1 MKTADHIDRAA
12 STADGLA
19 GRLSERRRAR
29 GLTQGQVAVRLG
41 VSRQAVSKWEMGRS
55 APDLENLALLAELFS
70 CTVDELLIG
79 DAEAP
84 DGAPREA
91 RPADAADG
99 HGRTG
104 ADGRAP
110 SEAASR
116 QVGPTPSE
124 TERIA
129 RDNRCIVCSVMVRGA
144 LIGLELTLVSRAGAA
159 RPDPYDAA
167 ADAALWVAVLLCT
180 AVMCLCTRYY
190 ARRGGS
196 PRASAFDAGW
206 IMLCSIVPVALGP
219 TPPVLAAC
227 AALSI
232 ACAFCSMRTI
242 IWHLRYQR
250 AWDPLEDLGD
260 PLGRRPH

>member
-99 HGRTG
+99 RGRTG
-104 ADGRAP
+104 RRAAHRARPHRDKMAPLLRRPSASRATTVASPAP
-110 SEAASR
+110 SWSAA
-116 QVGPTPSE
+116 PS
-124 TERIA
+124 
-129 RDNRCIVCSVMVRGA
+129 
-144 LIGLELTLVSRAGAA
+144 
-159 RPDPYDAA
+159 
-167 ADAALWVAVLLCT
+167 
-180 AVMCLCTRYY
+180 
-190 ARRGGS
+190 
-196 PRASAFDAGW
+196 SAW
-206 IMLCSIVPVALGP
+206 S
-219 TPPVLAAC
+219 
-227 AALSI
+227 SH
-232 ACAFCSMRTI
+232 
-242 IWHLRYQR
+242 W
-250 AWDPLEDLGD
+250 
-260 PLGRRPH
+260 

>member
-1 MKTADHIDRAA
+1 
-12 STADGLA
+12 
-19 GRLSERRRAR
+19 
-29 GLTQGQVAVRLG
+29 
-41 VSRQAVSKWEMGRS
+41 MGRS

-70 CTVDELLIG
+70 CTVDEPLIG

-99 HGRTG
+99 RGRTG
-104 ADGRAP
+104 AEGRAP

-129 RDNRCIVCSVMVRGA
+129 RDNRCI
-144 LIGLELTLVSRAGAA
+144 
-159 RPDPYDAA
+159 
-167 ADAALWVAVLLCT
+167 
-180 AVMCLCTRYY
+180 
-190 ARRGGS
+190 
-196 PRASAFDAGW
+196 
-206 IMLCSIVPVALGP
+206 
-219 TPPVLAAC
+219 
-227 AALSI
+227 

-250 AWDPLEDLGD
+250 SWDPLEDLGD

>member
-1 MKTADHIDRAA
+1 
-12 STADGLA
+12 
-19 GRLSERRRAR
+19 
-29 GLTQGQVAVRLG
+29 
-41 VSRQAVSKWEMGRS
+41 MGRS

-84 DGAPREA
+84 DGASREA

-99 HGRTG
+99 RGRTG
-104 ADGRAP
+104 AGVRAP

-116 QVGPTPSE
+116 QDGPTPSE

-129 RDNRCIVCSVMVRGA
+129 RDDRCIACSVMVRGA

-167 ADAALWVAVLLCT
+167 ASAALWIAVLLCT
-180 AVMCLCTRYY
+180 AAMCLCTRYY